1 MPSRTFDEQLTKYLT
16 DAHSIEEQALVQLR
30 RAPEIARD
38 PEIAALFS
46 EHLVETEMQE
56 RLVRDRLEAHGG
68 SPSRVKEAVMKAGGL
83 GFVLFAKSQPD
94 TPGKLVTHAFSY
106 EALEQASYE
115 LLLRVAE
122 RAGDEETA
130 EVASRIRDEE
140 REMAGRLQAVFD
152 RAAEAS
158 LESIGREDLEK
169 QLTKYLADAHALEG
183 QSMQLLERGSKIGG
197 EPGLER
203 LYAHH
208 LEETREQRD
217 LLAERLDAL
226 GGSPS
231 AIKDAAM
238 RLGALNWGMFFQAQ
252 PDTPGKLAAF
262 AFALEHLEIGGYE
275 QLRYVARKAGD
286 EQTAA
291 AVDRILSEEHTMASR
306 LAGAF
311 DRAAS
316 ASLDAQGVTA

>member
-1 MPSRTFDEQLTKYLT
+1 MPSRSFDEQLTKYLT

-30 RAPEIARD
+30 RAPEIAGD

-46 EHLVETEMQE
+46 EHLAETETQE
-56 RLVRDRLEAHGG
+56 RLVRERLEAHGG

-94 TPGKLVTHAFSY
+94 TPGKLVTHAYSY

-130 EVASRIRDEE
+130 ATARRIRDEE

-158 LESIGREDLEK
+158 LQSVGRDDLEK

-183 QSMQLLERGSKIGG
+183 QSMQLLERGPKIGG
-197 EPGLER
+197 EPELEH

-208 LEETREQRD
+208 LEETRHQRA
-217 LLAERLDAL
+217 LLEARLDAL

-231 AIKDAAM
+231 RIKDAAM

-286 EQTAA
+286 EETVAT
-291 AVDRILSEEHTMASR
+291 VDGILAQERAMAGQV
-306 LAGAF
+306 AEAF
-311 DRAAS
+311 DRAAG
-316 ASLDAQGVTA
+316 ASLEAQGVTV